1 MAQAACH
8 GARAAPF
15 SAPPPV
21 EPRFDNN
28 YDPYDLQ
35 SQGEGGRNAF
45 DIFAEESPLWLQDAL
60 LSPLKTTFVLAA
72 LFTTF
77 SLLPPTLQSD
87 GYVSAPAAVMQLAE
101 SPPPAMPLAPSPPP
115 VSTYASRDER
125 LKGVEMIMAE
135 AKANTA
141 LAVEQLATLD
151 TKAAEEAVAKAKAAE
166 AKAIAEARRAEA
178 KLAEA
183 RAADAMTAAGRARAE
198 AEAAEAKAAADASA
212 EAKAVAAK
220 APLEDAAAAEAETE
234 VV

>member
-1 MAQAACH
+1 M
-8 GARAAPF
+8 
-15 SAPPPV
+15 

-28 YDPYDLQ
+28 YDPQQAYDLQ

-45 DIFAEESPLWLQDAL
+45 DIFAEESPVWLQDAL

-101 SPPPAMPLAPSPPP
+101 APPPVMPLAPSPPP
-115 VSTYASRDER
+115 VQPSTYASRDER
-125 LKGVEMIMAE
+125 LKSVDMIMAE

-183 RAADAMTAAGRARAE
+183 RAADAMTAAGKARAE